1 MGNLSSQYISQSF
14 QSLLHLGSDNTASVT
29 LAEIQDALGNGVG
42 VFVSTAGNLKVNN
55 SISASAISAST
66 LFGIGNPVNYSS
78 SVSLILYS

>member
-66 LFGIGNPVNYSS
+66 IFGFGNTVN
-78 SVSLILYS
+78 